1 MSDSSTRSMKC
12 VTRVIKLI
20 LCIVIL
26 FCGAVIGIH
35 LSQRLTRR
43 RDVLTEFEV
52 LFHRALIRIE
62 YNAGDLC
69 EVFSDNFAE
78 FPFEHNVPFDIQWQ
92 RFVDSFSYVL
102 SKDDIGLLRSFT
114 NDLGAAD
121 IESQRQHISLFS
133 ELLKEHIRQA
143 QDDIQK
149 KAKMVRII
157 PLSVGMVISLMVI

>member
-1 MSDSSTRSMKC
+1 MLGRPRKYTKC

-35 LSQRLTRR
+35 LSQKLIRR

-69 EVFSDNFAE
+69 EVFSDNFAGFE
-78 FPFEHNVPFDIQWQ
+78 FEHNIPFELQWQ
-92 RFVDSFSYVL
+92 RFIDSFSYVL
-102 SKDDIGLLRSFT
+102 SKDDVGLLRSFT
-114 NDLGAAD
+114 KELGAAD
-121 IESQRQHISLFS
+121 IDSQRQHITLFS
-133 ELLKEHIRQA
+133 ELLKEHICEA

-149 KAKMVRII
+149 KAKMYRII

>member
-1 MSDSSTRSMKC
+1 MSGRSIKSTKC
-12 VTRVIKLI
+12 VTHVIKLI

-35 LSQRLTRR
+35 LSQKLTRR

-69 EVFSDNFAE
+69 EVFSDNFAG
-78 FPFEHNVPFDIQWQ
+78 FPFEHTIPFDIQWQ
-92 RFVDSFSYVL
+92 RLIDSFSYVL
-102 SKDDIGLLRSFT
+102 SKDDVGMLRSFT
-114 NDLGAAD
+114 KDLGAAD
-121 IESQRQHISLFS
+121 VDSQRQHITLFG
-133 ELLKEHIRQA
+133 ELLKEHICEA

-149 KAKMVRII
+149 KAKMYRII

>member
-1 MSDSSTRSMKC
+1 MKC

-35 LSQRLTRR
+35 LSQKLIRR
-43 RDVLTEFEV
+43 RDILTQFDL
-52 LFHRALIRIE
+52 LFHTALIRME

-69 EVFSDNFAE
+69 EVFADNFAG
-78 FPFEHNVPFDIQWQ
+78 FVFEHTIPFDIQWH
-92 RFVDSFSYVL
+92 RFIDGFTYVL
-102 SKDDIGLLRSFT
+102 SKEDIEMLRSFT
-114 NDLGAAD
+114 KDLGAAD
-121 IESQRQHISLFS
+121 VDSQRQHITLFG
-133 ELLKEHIRQA
+133 ELLKEHISQA

-149 KAKMVRII
+149 KAKMYRII

>member
-1 MSDSSTRSMKC
+1 MKC

-35 LSQRLTRR
+35 LSQKLIRR
-43 RDVLTEFEV
+43 RDILTQFDL
-52 LFHRALIRIE
+52 LFHTALIRIE

-69 EVFSDNFAE
+69 EVFADNFAG
-78 FPFEHNVPFDIQWQ
+78 FVFEHTIPFDIQWH
-92 RFVDSFSYVL
+92 RFIDGFTYVL
-102 SKDDIGLLRSFT
+102 SKEDIEMLRSFT
-114 NDLGAAD
+114 KDLGAAD
-121 IESQRQHISLFS
+121 VDSQRQHITLFG
-133 ELLKEHIRQA
+133 ELLKEHISQA

-149 KAKMVRII
+149 KAKMYRII

>member
-1 MSDSSTRSMKC
+1 M
-12 VTRVIKLI
+12 TRVIKLI

-35 LSQRLTRR
+35 LSQRLIRR

-69 EVFSDNFAE
+69 EVFSDNFAGFSFE
-78 FPFEHNVPFDIQWQ
+78 HTIPFELQWN
-92 RFVDSFSYVL
+92 RFIDGFTFVL
-102 SKDDIGLLRSFT
+102 SKEDIGMLRSFT
-114 NDLGAAD
+114 KDLGAAD
-121 IESQRQHISLFS
+121 IDSQRQHITLFN
-133 ELLKEHIRQA
+133 ELLKEHICEA

-149 KAKMVRII
+149 KAKMYRII

>member
-1 MSDSSTRSMKC
+1 M
-12 VTRVIKLI
+12 IKLM

-43 RDVLTEFEV
+43 RDILTQLEV
-52 LFHRALIRIE
+52 LFHSALIRIE

-69 EVFSDNFAE
+69 EVFSDNFAD
-78 FPFEHNVPFDIQWQ
+78 FSFVHTIPFDIQWR
-92 RFVDSFSYVL
+92 RFIDGFSYVL
-102 SKDDIGLLRSFT
+102 SKEDIKMLRSFT
-114 NDLGAAD
+114 NNLGAAD
-121 IESQRQHISLFS
+121 IDSQRQHIALFS
-133 ELLKEHIRQA
+133 ELLKKHINEA

-149 KAKMVRII
+149 KAKMYRII

>member
-1 MSDSSTRSMKC
+1 MKC

-35 LSQRLTRR
+35 LSQKLIRR
-43 RDVLTEFEV
+43 RDILTQFDL
-52 LFHRALIRIE
+52 LFHTALIRIE

-69 EVFSDNFAE
+69 EVFADNFAG
-78 FPFEHNVPFDIQWQ
+78 FVFEHTIPFDIQWH
-92 RFVDSFSYVL
+92 RFIDGFTYVL
-102 SKDDIGLLRSFT
+102 TKEDIEMLRSFT
-114 NDLGAAD
+114 KDLGAAD
-121 IESQRQHISLFS
+121 VDSQRQHITLFG
-133 ELLKEHIRQA
+133 ELLKEHISQA

-149 KAKMVRII
+149 KAKMYRII

>member
-1 MSDSSTRSMKC
+1 MKC

-35 LSQRLTRR
+35 LSQRLIRR

-69 EVFSDNFAE
+69 EVFSDNFAGFSFE
-78 FPFEHNVPFDIQWQ
+78 HTIPFELQWN
-92 RFVDSFSYVL
+92 RFLDGFAFVL
-102 SKDDIGLLRSFT
+102 SKEDIGMLRSFT
-114 NDLGAAD
+114 KDLGAAD
-121 IESQRQHISLFS
+121 IDSQRQHITLFN
-133 ELLKEHIRQA
+133 ELLKEHICEA

-149 KAKMVRII
+149 KSKMYRII